1 MTTPVC
7 IDISHH
13 QGFPDFKKVAAAGVL
28 GIIHKATEGS
38 SYVDKN
44 RATNCAAAKAV
55 GLAVSTYHWL
65 SPGSSPSAQMDFYLR
80 AIKPV
85 RGERVIIDYEQAG
98 CAIHELHEAVL
109 ALINTKLDLRIA
121 VYSGHLL
128 KQQLGNTVDTLLKTS
143 TDLWLA
149 QYTTGSPSWP
159 IGTYT
164 GWALWQYSDTGTL
177 PGITG
182 AMVDFN
188 RFNGTN
194 EEFMNWISP
203 TSSADTDNRPLA
215 PKPVLDPAP
224 DPAQQIVTIEINAP
238 PGVRVVTKIQQR
250 TTSD

>member
-1 MTTPVC
+1 
-7 IDISHH
+7 
-13 QGFPDFKKVAAAGVL
+13 
-28 GIIHKATEGS
+28 
-38 SYVDKN
+38 
-44 RATNCAAAKAV
+44 
-55 GLAVSTYHWL
+55 
-65 SPGSSPSAQMDFYLR
+65 MDFYLR
-80 AIKPV
+80 AIKPI
-85 RGERVIIDYEQAG
+85 RGDRVIIDYEQAG

-109 ALINTKLDLRIA
+109 ALINTKMDLKIA
-121 VYSGHLL
+121 IYSGHLL

-194 EEFMNWISP
+194 EEFLRWIHGEQ
-203 TSSADTDNRPLA
+203 PLGDIA
-215 PKPVLDPAP
+215 QPQPKLEPQP

-250 TTSD
+250 TVSD